1 MRLTFALAVVLVA
14 AALALPAG
22 STPPSDGVF
31 VPGQSLGGVRL
42 GMTQAEVLDAWGP
55 EHGVCTDCDA
65 TTWYFN
71 SVPFAPEGAGAIF
84 AEGVA
89 VQLFTVWK
97 PSGWHTPDG
106 LELGAPEADVPG
118 EPRRLRGAD
127 VRRLHGDPR
136 ARRGRGQRVLRLR
149 RVALG
154 LRAHAPGA
162 QPVPVSPSAAGS
174 SSSPRRVSRRSG

>member
-42 GMTQAEVLDAWGP
+42 GMTEAEVLDAWGP

-84 AEGVA
+84 AKGVA

-118 EPRRLRGAD
+118 DLVVSEERTCDGYTAIL
-127 VRRLHGDPR
+127 
-136 ARRGRGQRVLRLR
+136 
-149 RVALG
+149 
-154 LRAHAPGA
+154 APDEDA
-162 QPVPVSPSAAGS
+162 VSAFYVYAGS
-174 SSSPRRVSRRSG
+174 LWGFGLMRPELNPCL